1 MPTKISDADSDMG
14 LALLSVATFSVA
26 ARAGRYPPSTAR
38 HEHLGRLRAQPGA
51 PRRGDFDTNLT
62 RLSGS
67 WNLNPLTSFIGNIQ
81 YDDVSRVVG
90 LFARARWIVRP
101 GSEVFFVWTHNWR
114 NEPELPGSP
123 GFTTLSRGRVLKVNY
138 SYRF

>member
-1 MPTKISDADSDMG
+1 
-14 LALLSVATFSVA
+14 V
-26 ARAGRYPPSTAR
+26 
-38 HEHLGRLRAQPGA
+38 RLEQGS
-51 PRRGDFDTNLT
+51 FDTNLV

-67 WNLNPLTSFIGNIQ
+67 WNLSPLTSFTGNVQ

-101 GSEVFFVWTHNWR
+101 GSDVFLVWTHNWQ
-114 NEPELPGSP
+114 NEVARLLDRE
-123 GFTTLSRGRVLKVNY
+123 FTLLSRGGAVKVNY